1 MTSNVIPTE
10 PPEAVPL
17 LPPEVE
23 AGGVIAAF
31 QRTATAFPDRGIDLY
46 DRSGVKHFQTYAQLL
61 DGANAVATQLLAS
74 GRRPGDRIL
83 VALPSGFDFINVF
96 FGALMARMQPIPVP
110 PPRPD
115 TVMSS
120 YVGLVQRLAGRLE
133 TANLVTAS
141 AADGPLLA
149 LAEVDHGFEWV
160 MPVDRLLRF
169 GDAEVQGQ
177 APDWTVIRPDHTAY
191 IQCSSGSTGSRK
203 AVALSHRN
211 LLVSVADVGRAIA
224 VQPDDVGVS
233 WLPLYHDMGLV
244 GALLFSVA
252 WGIPLVIVHPERFL
266 RAPHEWLVAITNHA
280 GTVTLS
286 PDFGFHYCARR
297 AKESDL
303 EGLDLSSWRVALCGS
318 EPVQLP
324 HIRTFERRFAP
335 LGLKENTVVP
345 VYGLVESTL
354 GVSFGR
360 LGDGRRILKLDRER
374 LETAGEVL
382 EVGEETAGVEMLS
395 HGPPMDHVEVRIDDE
410 DGAALAQGHVGE
422 IHVRGPT
429 VMLGYVDD
437 LKTRAKSA
445 LDNVSDEFV
454 MGTSTT
460 GEFVLHAEDPAKRWI
475 GTGDLGFLYE
485 GELYIVGRAA
495 DVVVLGGGRR
505 LFPDELESF
514 VGRIDGVRPGSVAV
528 FGIPVSAASLNR
540 HDAVRKAAARVTSE
554 LAEPATEDD
563 GTHLLVVAVE
573 AAEGVDRVQL
583 AEAIS
588 QAVHLRIG
596 RFPHDVRVLSPR
608 SVPKTSSGK
617 IRRFKCREY
626 YLEDA
631 LDRSDREERWRGL
644 VFVTERARSYV
655 AQMGRR
661 LRGFF
666 DREES

>member
-1 MTSNVIPTE
+1 MVNSTE
-10 PPEAVPL
+10 PAQLEPL
-17 LPPEVE
+17 LPPDIGR
-23 AGGVIAAF
+23 GGVIAAF
-31 QRTATAFPDRGIDLY
+31 QRTAQAFPDRGIDLY
-46 DRSGVKHFQTYAQLL
+46 DRGGVKHFLTYAQLFE
-61 DGANAVATQLLAS
+61 GASAVATQLIAE

-83 VALPSGFDFINVF
+83 VALPSGFDFICVF
-96 FGALMARMQPIPVP
+96 FGSLMARLQPIPVP
-110 PPRPD
+110 PPRAD
-115 TVMSS
+115 TVMSA
-120 YVGLVQRLAGRLE
+120 YLGLVQRLAGRLQ
-133 TANLVTAS
+133 TSNLVTAS

-149 LAEVDHGFEWV
+149 MAEVDHAFEWV
-160 MPVDRLLRF
+160 VPVDKLLRL
-169 GDAEVQGQ
+169 GEAEKDLKP
-177 APDWTVIRPDHTAY
+177 PDWSGIRPNDIAY

-211 LLVSVADVGRAIA
+211 LLTSVADVGSAID
-224 VQPDDVGVS
+224 VRPDDVGVS

-244 GALLFSVA
+244 GALVFCVA

-266 RAPHEWLVAITNHA
+266 RAPHEWLVALSNHG

-286 PDFGFHYCARR
+286 PDFGFHYCTRR

-318 EPVQLP
+318 EPIQLP
-324 HIRTFERRFAP
+324 HLRKFERRFAP
-335 LGLKENTVVP
+335 MGLRENTVVP

-360 LGDGRRILKLDRER
+360 LGDGRRILKLDRSE
-374 LETAGEVL
+374 LETRGEVV
-382 EVGEETAGVEMLS
+382 EVGEDDAGVEMLS
-395 HGPPMDHVEVRIDDE
+395 HGPPMDHVEVRIVDE
-410 DGAALAQGHVGE
+410 EGETLPEGRVGE

-437 LKTRAKSA
+437 LKTRAMTA
-445 LDNVSDEFV
+445 LENLSDEFV

-460 GEFVLHAEDPAKRWI
+460 GELVLETEDPATRWI
-475 GTGDLGFLYE
+475 GTGDLGFLYQ
-485 GELYIVGRAA
+485 GELYIAGRAA
-495 DVVVLGGGRR
+495 DVVVLGGGRK
-505 LFPDELESF
+505 LYPDELESF

-540 HDAVRKAAARVTSE
+540 HEAVREAAARVAAQAPGREAS
-554 LAEPATEDD
+554 AEGSDAA
-563 GTHLLVVAVE
+563 HLLVVAVE
-573 AAEGVDRVQL
+573 AAEGVDREQL

-596 RFPHDVRVLSPR
+596 CFPHDVRVLSPR

-617 IRRFKCREY
+617 IRRFKCRDY

-644 VFVTERARSYV
+644 VFITERARSYV

-661 LRGFF
+661 MRGFF
-666 DREES
+666 DRDEG